1 MMWCIIIKYQNVVV
15 SKQKQ
20 PGRKKGMAKQIINKS
35 YRTGGQATVNR
46 LKFMWECSILNVHVK
61 KYSR

>member
-20 PGRKKGMAKQIINKS
+20 PGRKKDIMAKQIVNKS
-35 YRTGGQATVNR
+35 YRTGGQATVNW
-46 LKFMWECSILNVHVK
+46 LKFM
-61 KYSR
+61 